1 MKKSIVLLLCISA
14 VLLLCGTSFATQ
26 IDFDNS
32 YSVVGGEQIYTF
44 ADFLPGVD
52 MTVESR
58 RAGELMTWDSSD
70 NGIGIV
76 DDEITGGYTTWRD
89 RETLRFTF
97 SESVYL
103 SSIFIVDLFP
113 EEMPGGEL
121 GFYKLKYEGAN
132 SFTDLTQFGPGNGC
146 GNLTVGINKEIV
158 AINLF
163 AANDESYDYAIA
175 GMDVAPVPEPATF
188 ILLGSGLAGL
198 AFYRRKRK

>member
-32 YSVVGGEQIYTF
+32 YSVVGGKQIYIF

-70 NGIGIV
+70 HGIGIV
-76 DDEITGGYTTWRD
+76 DDEITGGYTSWKN

-113 EEMPGGEL
+113 EEMQGGEL

-132 SFTDLTQFGPGNGC
+132 RFTDLTQFGPGNRC

-163 AANDESYDYAIA
+163 AANDKSYDYAIA

-198 AFYRRKRK
+198 AFYRRKKK